1 LKYFYSNLYKSFDLY
16 KVLTIS
22 VTYSLYIR
30 LKYYKPKEVQLTADR
45 SFFNQIEEIRN
56 KIFRITKRILVS
68 QEEAEDATQE
78 VIVKLWQMDESKRN
92 GFKSLEAYSV
102 TMAKNYCLDRL
113 KSKQAQNLSLDE
125 RYSGS
130 VSDSLTKKIEQR
142 DDLNWVGKLIDE
154 LPEKERMII
163 QLREIEQYDFDE
175 IASILNLPEG
185 TIRVYLSRIRKKL
198 RKQFLDIQ
206 NHGIKSN

>member
-1 LKYFYSNLYKSFDLY
+1 
-16 KVLTIS
+16 
-22 VTYSLYIR
+22 
-30 LKYYKPKEVQLTADR
+30 VQLTADR
-45 SFFNQIEEIRN
+45 SFFNQIEKIRN

-78 VIVKLWQMDESKRN
+78 IIVKLWQMDESKRN

>member
-1 LKYFYSNLYKSFDLY
+1 M
-16 KVLTIS
+16 
-22 VTYSLYIR
+22 
-30 LKYYKPKEVQLTADR
+30 QLTADR

-113 KSKQAQNLSLDE
+113 KSKQAQNLSLDK

-142 DDLNWVGKLIDE
+142 DDLNWVVKLIDE

-185 TIRVYLSRIRKKL
+185 TVRVYLSRIRKKL

>member
-1 LKYFYSNLYKSFDLY
+1 M
-16 KVLTIS
+16 
-22 VTYSLYIR
+22 
-30 LKYYKPKEVQLTADR
+30 QLTADR

-125 RYSGS
+125 HYSGS

-142 DDLNWVGKLIDE
+142 DDLIWIGKLIDE

-175 IASILNLPEG
+175 IAAILNLPEG
-185 TIRVYLSRIRKKL
+185 TVRVYLSRIRKKL

>member
-1 LKYFYSNLYKSFDLY
+1 
-16 KVLTIS
+16 
-22 VTYSLYIR
+22 
-30 LKYYKPKEVQLTADR
+30 VQLTADI
-45 SFFNQIEEIRN
+45 SFFNQVEEIRN

-78 VIVKLWQMDESKRN
+78 VIVKLWQKDESKRN

-102 TMAKNYCLDRL
+102 IMAKNYCLDRL

-125 RYSGS
+125 RYS
-130 VSDSLTKKIEQR
+130 VFFSDSLSKKIEHR
-142 DDLNWVGKLIDE
+142 DDLNWVGKLIYE
-154 LPEKERMII
+154 LPQKERMII

>member
-1 LKYFYSNLYKSFDLY
+1 M
-16 KVLTIS
+16 
-22 VTYSLYIR
+22 
-30 LKYYKPKEVQLTADR
+30 QLTADR

-175 IASILNLPEG
+175 IASILNLPKG
-185 TIRVYLSRIRKKL
+185 TVRVYLSRIRKKL

>member
-1 LKYFYSNLYKSFDLY
+1 
-16 KVLTIS
+16 
-22 VTYSLYIR
+22 
-30 LKYYKPKEVQLTADR
+30 VQLTADR

-130 VSDSLTKKIEQR
+130 VSDSLAKKIEQR

-185 TIRVYLSRIRKKL
+185 TVRVYLSRIRKKL
-198 RKQFLDIQ
+198 RKHFLDIQ